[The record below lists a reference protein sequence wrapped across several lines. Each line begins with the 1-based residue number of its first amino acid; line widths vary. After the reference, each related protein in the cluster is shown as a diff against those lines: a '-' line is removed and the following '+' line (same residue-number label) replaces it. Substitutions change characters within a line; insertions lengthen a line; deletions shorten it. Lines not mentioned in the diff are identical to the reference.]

1 MADEIRVTSKLTVS
15 DMGVRLDTDNTVSV
29 AARPIPKKNT
39 FDEDKQI
46 VSNVEYRYG
55 FSDLELVQD
64 QAAQSYGVVSF
75 PITINNSQYVT
86 ISTSNDVNPIE
97 YSIIDSTIEKPI
109 IPVNISEIRY
119 EKAFEK
125 LPPRFTPVGKIS
137 FFEQEGIEFTKKKEF
152 STVQEYLNYKKDPNK
167 IQAISYI
174 PHSGKRLKLESNTVI
189 LKIIVRQYNK
199 DIPVQLPTVY
209 LNNHEEKLGWN
220 R

>member
-1 MADEIRVTSKLTVS
+1 MADEIRVSSKLTVS
-15 DMGVRLDTDNTVSV
+15 DMGVRLDTNDTVSV

-39 FDEDKQI
+39 FEDDNQI

-64 QAAQSYGVVSF
+64 QAAPSYGVVSA
-75 PITINNSQYVT
+75 PISVNNSQYVT
-86 ISTSNDVNPIE
+86 ITTNDDVSPIE
-97 YSIIDSTIEKPI
+97 YYIIDSTIEKSI
-109 IPVNISEIRY
+109 IPVNVTEIRH

-137 FFEQEGIEFTKKKEF
+137 FFEQEGTEFAKKKEF
-152 STVQEYLNYKKDPNK
+152 NTVQEYLNYKKDPNK
-167 IQAISYI
+167 IQTISYM
-174 PHSGKRLKLESNTVI
+174 PHSGKRLKLESNTVFF
-189 LKIIVRQYNK
+189 KIIVRQYNK
-199 DIPVQLPTVY
+199 DIPVRLPTVY